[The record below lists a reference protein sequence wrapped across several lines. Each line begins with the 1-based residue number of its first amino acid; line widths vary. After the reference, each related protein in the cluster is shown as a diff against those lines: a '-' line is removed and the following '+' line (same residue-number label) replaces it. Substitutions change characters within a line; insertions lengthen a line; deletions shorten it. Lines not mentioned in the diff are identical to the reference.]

1 MTRAASEYDIKI
13 LNSLIE
19 TTLASADGYS
29 KAAAEAENATYRS
42 LFEQWANE
50 RRQVV
55 DDLQGQLRAL
65 GGTQRSGALPEQIM
79 FFNIGDSGCDD
90 NSMLH
95 AVEMGEDYIRSMY
108 EEALDD
114 EVMSSDVRT
123 AVVRAYSSVCSG
135 DDQARELKLSLRR
148 Y

>member
-1 MTRAASEYDIKI
+1 MTRAASDYDIKI

-29 KAAAEAENATYRS
+29 KAAVEAENAAYRS
-42 LFEQWANE
+42 LFEQWAHE

-65 GGTQRSGALPEQIM
+65 GGTQRSGALSEPVV
-79 FFNIGDSGCDD
+79 FLNLGGLRCDD
-90 NSMLH
+90 NSMLL
-95 AVEMGEDYIRSMY
+95 AVEMGEDLIRSMY

-123 AVVRAYSSVCSG
+123 AVMRAYSSVRSG